1 MIICVFLL
9 ITSPLIYTA
18 SANFWEIEQIDK
30 EWYDEDRS
38 ITGYSDEVLLT
49 VGLTDPELKK
59 TYKRVKFKFTY
70 TYETTVRF
78 NQTGYIITDENS
90 RIVYKW
96 VDIDENGKGRAVRKT
111 YISFETGD
119 LYKIIKVDMKVDIR
133 HYKYEDDRG
142 EHYY

>member
-1 MIICVFLL
+1 MRNKLNVLFICG
-9 ITSPLIYTA
+9 
-18 SANFWEIEQIDK
+18 
-30 EWYDEDRS
+30 WYPSR
-38 ITGYSDEVLLT
+38 VLT
-49 VGLTDPELKK
+49 NNGDFIQRHAEAVSLKQN
-59 TYKRVKFKFTY
+59 VS
-70 TYETTVRF
+70 VLH
-78 NQTGYIITDENS
+78 IITDENS